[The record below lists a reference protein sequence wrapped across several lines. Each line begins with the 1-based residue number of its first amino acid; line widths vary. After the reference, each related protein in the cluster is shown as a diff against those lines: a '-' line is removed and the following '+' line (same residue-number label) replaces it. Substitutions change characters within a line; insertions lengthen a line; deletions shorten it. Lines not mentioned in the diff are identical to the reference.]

1 MKAIFT
7 GFTEIDKPAQF
18 KIPAKTRVI
27 CGAEVVEFYNF
38 VDVKNADDFIAGQ
51 EYNVEI
57 IEGYAMEV

>member
-27 CGAEVVEFYNF
+27 GGVEFVEFYNF
-38 VDVKNADDFIAGQ
+38 VDVKNSDDFIAGQ